1 MHIDFLVKIF
11 EQNLEKDALVWR
23 DKTFTYQWLLGKI
36 ETWVQEITLQEI
48 HPGSVIILE
57 ADFSPNSVAL
67 LMALIQRSCI
77 IVPLTARNLEAKEQ
91 YVKIVQGEVVFS
103 VDKGDDVKVK
113 KLDNNAD
120 HDYFTWLRQKNHP
133 GLVLFTSGSTDESK
147 AAVHDFVRLF
157 EKYRTA
163 RQNFR
168 TLTFLLYDHIGGIDT
183 LFYSLSNARCIITVP
198 DKSADTV
205 CKAVQDY
212 QVELLPVSPSFLNL
226 LILSQAYER
235 YDLSSLKFIT
245 YSSEI
250 MPEATLK
257 RCHEIF
263 PWVKLLNWFGTT
275 EIGTLRAKS
284 KTPDSPWVK
293 IGGEGYDVRV
303 RDGIL
308 QIKTRSAI
316 LGYLNAPSPFTEDG
330 WFITGDVVEC
340 DGDYMRILGRKKEMI
355 NVGGEKV
362 NPAEVENVIYE
373 MDNVKEVGVY
383 AEENPILG
391 NIVCAKISL
400 VTAEDHKAF
409 INRVK
414 AHCASKL
421 DRHKV
426 PVRITIVDHKLHS
439 DRFKK
444 MRRNLALGQP

>member
-1 MHIDFLVKIF
+1 MHIDFLQEIF
-11 EQNLEKDALVWR
+11 EQNLENDAIVWQNKIVSYR
-23 DKTFTYQWLLGKI
+23 WLLEKI
-36 ETWVQEITLQEI
+36 EFWSQEITSRNI
-48 HPGSVIILE
+48 GRGAVILLE

-67 LMALIQRSCI
+67 LLALIQHSCI
-77 IVPLTARNLEAKEQ
+77 VVPLTARNQALKAEYAE
-91 YVKIVQGEVVFS
+91 IAQGEILCS
-103 VDKGDDVKVK
+103 IDENDDVTVK
-113 KLDNNAD
+113 NLDRKAT
-120 HDYFTWLRQKNHP
+120 HEHYLQLRQEGHP
-133 GLVLFTSGSTDESK
+133 GLVLFTSGSTGESK

-157 EKYRTA
+157 EKYRIR

-183 LFYSLSNARCIITVP
+183 LFYSLSNGRCTITVP

-212 QVELLPVSPSFLNL
+212 QVEVLPVSPSFLNL
-226 LILSQAYER
+226 LILSQAYKR

-245 YSSEI
+245 YSAEI

-257 RCHEIF
+257 KCHEIF
-263 PWVKLLNWFGTT
+263 PRVKLLNWFGTT
-275 EIGTLRAKS
+275 EVGTLRAKS
-284 KTPDSPWVK
+284 RTSDSPWVK
-293 IGGEGYDVRV
+293 MGGEGYEVRV

-308 QIKTRSAI
+308 QIKARSAI

-340 DGDYMRILGRKKEMI
+340 DGDYMRILGRKKEII

-373 MDNVKEVGVY
+373 LDNVNDVGVY
-383 AEENPILG
+383 GEENAILG

-400 VTAEDHKAF
+400 IETEDHKAF
-409 INRVK
+409 TEKVK
-414 AHCASKL
+414 SHCLSKL
-421 DRHKV
+421 EKYKV
-426 PVRITIVDHKLHS
+426 PVRITIVDHKLHN